1 VPRQRSDSADRQPPG
16 AHTTP
21 RFFDLLR
28 VLCDRQVDF
37 VLIGGF
43 AVALHGYVRATK
55 DIDIVPEPSRENLT
69 RLWGAL
75 TELEATPAELEDFRP
90 EELPV
95 TFSLEGLLEGGNW
108 ALYTR
113 LGRIDVMQWVK
124 GIGAYDEL
132 RRDAEQVDEP
142 SIGHP
147 IRFAGLDDLISMKE
161 AAGRDIDRI
170 DITALR
176 MAQELEE

>member
-1 VPRQRSDSADRQPPG
+1 MRRHGP
-16 AHTTP
+16 HTPP

-28 VLCDRQVDF
+28 VLSEHGVEF

-55 DIDIVPEPSRENLT
+55 DIDIVPSPSPANVT
-69 RLWGAL
+69 RLWEAL
-75 TELEATPAELEDFRP
+75 TELEAEPAELDEFRP
-90 EELPV
+90 EAMPV
-95 TFSLEGLLEGGNW
+95 DLSLEALIDGGGNW

-113 LGRIDVMQWVK
+113 LGRLDVMQWVK
-124 GIGAYDEL
+124 GIESYDEL
-132 RRDAEQVDEP
+132 RENAERVDEP
-142 SIGHP
+142 AVGQP
-147 IRFAGLDDLISMKE
+147 IWVAGRDDLISMKE

-176 MAQELEE
+176 MAQGLED